1 MAGLDIRTFIR
12 APPERVWQII
22 SDLPAQAKWMVD
34 VRHLEIVG
42 DARAG
47 PGTVIKLT
55 SDVLKLPVVH
65 DTMTIEAWSPP
76 YRYDVSH
83 VFDLGRLGNVQGSGA
98 FILEPAPGGTVF
110 TWQEELRPPLG
121 PVGELGWKFVLK
133 SHLTR
138 QFARSMDNV
147 RKMAESLEGE

>member
-1 MAGLDIRTFIR
+1 MAGLDLRAFIR

-22 SDLPAQAKWMVD
+22 SDLPAQTKWMVD

-55 SDVLKLPVVH
+55 SDLFKLPVVH
-65 DTMTIEAWSPP
+65 DTMTIETWSPP
-76 YRYDVSH
+76 HRYDVSH
-83 VFDLGRLGNVQGSGA
+83 IFDLGRLGNVQGSGA

-110 TWQEELRPPLG
+110 VWQEELRPPLG
-121 PVGELGWKFVLK
+121 PVGQIGWKLLLQP
-133 SHLTR
+133 HLTR
-138 QFARSMDNV
+138 VFGRSMDNV
-147 RKMAESLEGE
+147 RRLAEGI